1 MILLFLNGSLYWS
14 SRHPDILY
22 QQSGRC
28 SNVLVEFT
36 TLVQQA
42 SMQYD
47 VQWKPVCRKMCFLRV
62 RFTVS
67 LKRNSGSTNS
77 QMTSLRPPAAS
88 LSSQMG
94 AGQAV
99 DYLSTCFLLSTGQAV
114 DNNAVCL
121 SGQRSRDPVIRIHL
135 IWPFLSYRV
144 LFVDT

>member
-1 MILLFLNGSLYWS
+1 MMCNGN
-14 SRHPDILY
+14 
-22 QQSGRC
+22 QFAEKC
-28 SNVLVEFT
+28 V
-36 TLVQQA
+36 
-42 SMQYD
+42 
-47 VQWKPVCRKMCFLRV
+47 FLRV

-67 LKRNSGSTNS
+67 LKRNSGSTNG

-94 AGQAV
+94 AGQAVDYLSTCLLLSTGQAV

-135 IWPFLSYRV
+135 I
-144 LFVDT
+144 